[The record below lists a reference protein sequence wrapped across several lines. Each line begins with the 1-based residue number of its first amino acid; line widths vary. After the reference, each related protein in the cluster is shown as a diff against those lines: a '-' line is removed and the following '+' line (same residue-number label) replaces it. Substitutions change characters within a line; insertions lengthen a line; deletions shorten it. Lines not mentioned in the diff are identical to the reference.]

1 MVDIEEAILQLAR
14 FGVKRDEVEQRV
26 KQELLIV
33 YPYPK
38 NLQVRFDKVDFHFV
52 VARVF
57 LVTSAAVLTV
67 IRNLLRFTSKKNA
80 R

>member
-1 MVDIEEAILQLAR
+1 MTDGVVEVDIEEAILQLAR

-38 NLQVRFDKVDFHFV
+38 NLQVEV
-52 VARVF
+52 
-57 LVTSAAVLTV
+57 
-67 IRNLLRFTSKKNA
+67 
-80 R
+80 